1 MKMWGKNSILSDY
14 KSQDPGPNFQ
24 FTFPRRLREMKNEK
38 RKEKREKRKEKR
50 ETRTLLRILSKVS
63 DVKRNTVPLKAS

>member
-1 MKMWGKNSILSDY
+1 MCQSMISVKMWGKNSILSDY

-38 RKEKREKRKEKR
+38 RKEKREKR
-50 ETRTLLRILSKVS
+50 
-63 DVKRNTVPLKAS
+63 N

>member
-24 FTFPRRLREMKNEK
+24 FTFPRRLREIKNEK

-50 ETRTLLRILSKVS
+50 ETKHF
-63 DVKRNTVPLKAS
+63 